1 MILADSAKISGSNCT
16 IRLKHS
22 NINKQ
27 MLGCKSCALYTRLW
41 PNEALAPGLEGIEVI
56 GAARPGV
63 YPG

>member
-1 MILADSAKISGSNCT
+1 VILADSAKISGSNCT
-16 IRLKHS
+16 IRLERIKV
-22 NINKQ
+22 NKQ
-27 MLGCKSCALYTRLW
+27 MLGCKSFALYTRLW